1 MDVEETFLLLLNRD
15 TRNLTVQKERPMSNN
30 GNREPTSSTP
40 HSMTT
45 TSSLLTMV
53 ARAASADAERN
64 EWNMGKLMSRGI
76 REGERRAFRLCLR
89 CA

>member
-15 TRNLTVQKERPMSNN
+15 TRNLTVQAERPMSNH
-30 GNREPTSSTP
+30 GNREPTSPLNPPFNDNS
-40 HSMTT
+40 
-45 TSSLLTMV
+45 LTMV

-64 EWNMGKLMSRGI
+64 ERNMGGLMSRGI
-76 REGERRAFRLCLR
+76 RKGERRAIRLCLR